1 MQPRTL
7 VLQNFGPFID
17 ETIDFRTFE
26 DGGLFLISGKTGA
39 GKTTIFDSMTYALFG
54 ETSGQQRSGKEMRS
68 LFASPE
74 EMTKVTFTFEYQGY
88 FYEVERTPE
97 QTLKKKRGE
106 GTTNQA
112 SKVVL
117 TSFDA
122 AMKEQRQLTKRT
134 EVDAFIKDLLQLDAK
149 QFFQVMLLPQG
160 EFRNFLIAS
169 SGEKEKLLR
178 NLFVNIRVQ
187 ITKSEVFKLPF

>member
-74 EMTKVTFTFEYQGY
+74 EMTKVTFTF
-88 FYEVERTPE
+88 
-97 QTLKKKRGE
+97 
-106 GTTNQA
+106 
-112 SKVVL
+112 
-117 TSFDA
+117 
-122 AMKEQRQLTKRT
+122 
-134 EVDAFIKDLLQLDAK
+134 
-149 QFFQVMLLPQG
+149 
-160 EFRNFLIAS
+160 
-169 SGEKEKLLR
+169 
-178 NLFVNIRVQ
+178 
-187 ITKSEVFKLPF
+187 